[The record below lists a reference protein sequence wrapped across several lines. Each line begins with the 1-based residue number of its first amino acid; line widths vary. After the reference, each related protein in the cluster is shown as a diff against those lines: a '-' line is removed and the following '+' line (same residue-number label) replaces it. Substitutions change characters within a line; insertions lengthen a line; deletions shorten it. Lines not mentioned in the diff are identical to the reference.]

1 MHDQICISY
10 FSSEFKSGEWIGGA
24 SKSTKGDS
32 KVDQEVLSVVHERD
46 AKWLS
51 QGSASERGEGLHRKD
66 T

>member
-10 FSSEFKSGEWIGGA
+10 FSEFKSGEWIGGA

-46 AKWLS
+46 AK
-51 QGSASERGEGLHRKD
+51 
-66 T
+66 